1 MYESK
6 FGVERTR
13 MMQTRLFQIG
23 LENGIK
29 FSYGGKTGNT
39 RNSHRLIALAKSK
52 SPFMQTRTVE
62 ELFKLY
68 FEQEGDITS
77 IEKLQEAG
85 IKAGLDES
93 EVKKWLAS
101 DDGGKEVDR
110 EVREAQIRG
119 ISGVPNFTIDGK
131 YEVGGAQD
139 ESVFLQ
145 LFDRIKKG
153 ERSNVA
159 VDNGSRC

>member
-1 MYESK
+1 
-6 FGVERTR
+6 
-13 MMQTRLFQIG
+13 MMQARLSQIG

-52 SPFMQTRTVE
+52 SPALQTRTVE

-68 FEQEGDITS
+68 FENEGDITDVA
-77 IEKLQEAG
+77 KLQEAG
-85 IKAGLDES
+85 VKAGLEEG

-119 ISGVPNFTIDGK
+119 ISGVPNFTVDGK
-131 YEVGGAQD
+131 YEIGGAQD

-145 LFDRIKKG
+145 LFEKIQKAEQVRSQAVGG
-153 ERSNVA
+153 ES
-159 VDNGSRC
+159 C